1 METNRIAIISPSTVE
16 SLEKLRRFFVSVL
29 EQLIGNYP
37 ASKLRRREII
47 KNLLKHV
54 ESDPRLHIIGSIQTI
69 EAVGSH
75 HTVLFS
81 DHLAILN
88 VDDRTIKTVDNL
100 SDLSDQNVGVLEF
113 VLFTLLMKVEELIA
127 DILFCVFV
135 D

>member
-1 METNRIAIISPSTVE
+1 M
-16 SLEKLRRFFVSVL
+16 
-29 EQLIGNYP
+29 
-37 ASKLRRREII
+37 
-47 KNLLKHV
+47 
-54 ESDPRLHIIGSIQTI
+54 HIIGSIQTI

>member
-100 SDLSDQNVGVLEF
+100 SDLSDQNVGILEF